1 MTATKTPSDGP
12 GLQEQIEV
20 LRAELRRA
28 NNTSEYAS
36 RTAERALF
44 HYSVADKIQVTLQW
58 CAAIAVAAVLV
69 WGIRGTYEEAKL
81 DWELERKIA
90 EACVNAG
97 GEKNLIHSSTGA
109 NEYRGCVRIEY
120 IQPEPIQ

>member
-1 MTATKTPSDGP
+1 MATTKTPSDGP
-12 GLQEQIEV
+12 GLQEQIEIM
-20 LRAELRRA
+20 RNHIRMAT
-28 NNTSEYAS
+28 NTADHAS

-44 HYSVADKIQVTLQW
+44 HYSVADKILVTLQW
-58 CAAIAVAAVLV
+58 CAGIAVAAVLV